1 MKFRGGMAELMRQA
15 SRMQRKIEKRRE
27 ELKDQEFEA
36 EAGNE
41 MVKVVVNG
49 AGDLVRVEVADGAIE
64 NEGLEMVT
72 DLIVAASNKALT
84 DAREHVDGELEKVT
98 GGLKI
103 PGLG

>member
-27 ELKDQEFEA
+27 ELKEERFEA

-41 MVKVVVNG
+41 MVKVTVDG
-49 AGDLVRVEVADGAIE
+49 AGDLVQVVIKDGAIE
-64 NEGLEMVT
+64 EECMEMVT
-72 DLIVAASNKALT
+72 DLIVAASNKALA
-84 DAREHVDGELEKVT
+84 DAREHVDAELEKVT

-103 PGLG
+103 PGIG

>member
-27 ELKDQEFEA
+27 ELKTEEYEA
-36 EAGNE
+36 
-41 MVKVVVNG
+41 G
-49 AGDLVRVEVADGAIE
+49 AGDDRVKVTVNGGAELVKVAIDPKALE
-64 NEGLEMVT
+64 EEGLEMVS
-72 DLIVAASNKALT
+72 DLVVAAANAALQK
-84 DAREHVDGELEKVT
+84 AREHVDAELEQVT